1 MPELPEVE
9 TIVNGLKQEVL
20 HRTFVDIWT
29 DTPSLIKHPK
39 FEQFKK
45 ILIGKKIKD
54 VKRRAKNIL
63 ICLDEDYVLLVHQK
77 MTGHL
82 MVGEWIKEKSKW
94 LSKLKGSLA
103 DDPMNAF
110 LHLILFLNSKQQL
123 ALSDVRKFAKVE
135 LWKKEELLN
144 SKEFSSI
151 GPEPLDIDFT
161 FEKFENLFIK
171 KKGNIKQVL
180 MDQSFI
186 AGIGNIYAS
195 EILFE
200 AKIDP
205 QSRVE
210 NLDKKDLKIVYKAI
224 QKILKKGI
232 EAHGASL
239 SDFRDIHGEKG
250 GFQKIAKVYAKEG
263 QKCPSCGGTIKRITI
278 GQRGT
283 FFCPKCQ
290 IIK

>member
-20 HRTFVDIWT
+20 NRTFVDIWT
-29 DTPSLIKHPK
+29 DTPSLIKRPK
-39 FEQFKK
+39 FEEFKK
-45 ILIGKKIKD
+45 ILIGRKIKD

-82 MVGEWIKEKSKW
+82 MVGEWIQEKSKW
-94 LSKLKGSLA
+94 LSKQKGPLT
-103 DDPMNAF
+103 DDPMNTF
-110 LHLILFLNSKQQL
+110 LHLVLFLDSKQQL

-135 LWKKEELLN
+135 LWKKEELLS

-151 GPEPLDIDFT
+151 GPEPLDANFT
-161 FEKFENLFIK
+161 FEKFENLFSN

-200 AKIDP
+200 AKIHP

-210 NLDKKDLKIVYKAI
+210 NLDKKDLKIIYKAI

-232 EAHGASL
+232 ETRGASL
-239 SDFRDIHGEKG
+239 SDFRDVHGEKG

-263 QKCPSCGGTIKRITI
+263 QKCPSCGGTIKRIII

>member
-20 HRTFVDIWT
+20 KGTFVDIWI
-29 DTPSLIKHPK
+29 DAPSLIKHPSV
-39 FEQFKK
+39 ENFKK
-45 ILIGKKIKD
+45 QIIGKKIID

-63 ICLDEDYVLLVHQK
+63 FCLSDGYVLLVHQK

-82 MVGEWIKEKSKW
+82 LVGEWIKERNGWVAKE
-94 LSKLKGSLA
+94 KGPLT
-103 DDPMNAF
+103 DDPMNTF
-110 LHLILFLNSKQQL
+110 LHLVFFLDSKKQI

-135 LWKKEELLN
+135 LWKKEDLLN
-144 SKEFSSI
+144 SKDFSSI
-151 GPEPLDIDFT
+151 GPEPLDPSFT
-161 FEKFENLFIK
+161 FEKFESLFVK

-180 MDQSFI
+180 MDQKFI

-200 AKIDP
+200 AKIHP
-205 QSRVE
+205 QSLVE
-210 NLDKKDLKIVYKAI
+210 NLSEDDLKVIYKNI
-224 QKILKKGI
+224 QKVLKKGI
-232 EAHGASL
+232 EVHGASQ

-263 QKCPSCGGTIKRITI
+263 QKCPGCEGTIKRIVI

-290 IIK
+290 VKK